1 MFLIFSVVVVVVG
14 TAASSA
20 LRSSAAIKMEKSC
33 CEITCG
39 LDIGIMCRRNGSVV
53 WLGCRIG
60 GIGSDW
66 KPGPRS
72 RMHVAGS
79 L

>member
-1 MFLIFSVVVVVVG
+1 V
-14 TAASSA
+14 ASSA
-20 LRSSAAIKMEKSC
+20 LRSSAAIKTEKSY

-39 LDIGIMCRRNGSVV
+39 LDIDTMCRRNGSVA

-66 KPGPRS
+66 KPGPCSSCNHRLCVGG
-72 RMHVAGS
+72 HVARDAGS
-79 L
+79 S